1 VAISLLNVL
10 LGSMP
15 HRAPLLDSRVRG
27 NDGLVLR
34 DSCLRR
40 NDGFSYFLFAESL
53 LLVLLLVLEFG

>member
-27 NDGLVLR
+27 NDG
-34 DSCLRR
+34 
-40 NDGFSYFLFAESL
+40 FSYFLFAESL